1 MRVCIDTHPT
11 SVQKVTFEIVK
22 SVESNSNI
30 PYCAQ
35 DSAKVSR
42 FVKNSQK
49 TPKTLKMPETV
60 QYGLKWP
67 KKAKQV
73 EKWVDWPCLS
83 FFHSF

>member
-1 MRVCIDTHPT
+1 MRMCIDTHPT

-49 TPKTLKMPETV
+49 APKALKMPETV
-60 QYGLKWP
+60 QYGLKRPNKSKNGLIWR
-67 KKAKQV
+67 V
-73 EKWVDWPCLS
+73 
-83 FFHSF
+83 

>member
-30 PYCAQ
+30 PYCAR

-49 TPKTLKMPETV
+49 TPKTLKMPETA
-60 QYGLKWP
+60 QYGLQWP

-73 EKWVDWPCLS
+73 EKWVDLACLS